1 MVRLIFVL
9 AFFIISSAF
18 AQETYEFDA
27 SVAYRLDEALIR
39 KDTAM
44 LSELLH
50 ANLTMGHS
58 NGWLETKT
66 DLLQTLA
73 SGELTYKT
81 ILKSSGVTVFHQ
93 SDSLAVTRRN
103 IDVNGL
109 LQENTFEVQLNVLE
123 VWLFEN
129 NRWQLLSRQSV
140 NRKE

>member
-1 MVRLIFVL
+1 MVRLFFVL
-9 AFFIISSAF
+9 AFFTISSAF
-18 AQETYEFDA
+18 AQETYGFDA
-27 SVAYRLDEALIR
+27 SVTYRLDEALIR

-44 LSELLH
+44 LSDLLH
-50 ANLTMGHS
+50 VNLTMGHS

-81 ILKSSGVTVFHQ
+81 ILKSSGVNIFHQ

-109 LQENTFEVQLNVLE
+109 LRENAFEVQLNVLE

-140 NRKE
+140 NRKD

>member
-9 AFFIISSAF
+9 ALFTVSSAF
-18 AQETYEFDA
+18 AQETYEFDT
-27 SVAYRLDEALIR
+27 SVAYQLDEALIR
-39 KDTAM
+39 KDTTM
-44 LSELLH
+44 LSGLLH

-58 NGWLETKT
+58 NGWLETKP

-81 ILKSSGVTVFHQ
+81 ILKSSAVTVFHQ

-109 LQENTFEVQLNVLE
+109 LQENAFEVQLNVME
-123 VWLFEN
+123 IWIFEN
-129 NRWQLLSRQSV
+129 NRWQLLARQSV
-140 NRKE
+140 NRKD